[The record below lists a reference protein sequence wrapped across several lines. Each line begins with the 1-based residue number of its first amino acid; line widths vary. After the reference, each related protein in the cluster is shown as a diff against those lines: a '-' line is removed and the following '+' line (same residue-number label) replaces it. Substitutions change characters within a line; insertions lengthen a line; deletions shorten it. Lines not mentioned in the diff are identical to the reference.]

1 MSPDTFLEPLYRWL
15 YSVADWLLESS
26 TMNGWVRFFEGL
38 RMVEGLLLVALLA
51 LGFGLG
57 AVFVIGCYA
66 TELGRQARFLGCRE
80 RLSNAR
86 LTCGSRLPGMV
97 GMVDAVNAEIDA
109 SDAERVEALRAAD
122 EFSRGF
128 SALSHDVRTPLTGAR
143 GYLQLARE
151 EADPARKDEQLAAA
165 DARLAAMSGL
175 LDELF
180 SYARA
185 ADPDTPLELGPVAL
199 RPVLEQVLLGHYPEF
214 EARGWEPALD
224 MEDSTIEV
232 TADREALTRIVEN
245 LVVNALRHGSGPLA
259 VRVRSVGE
267 KNGFVVE
274 FSNPVADPSAI
285 DADRLFERFYQA
297 DASRSTA
304 GSGLG
309 LSVAAKL
316 ATAQG
321 MDLSARLEG
330 AELVVMLV
338 APAVC
343 SVTKGQSL
351 RNISCHREG

>member
-1 MSPDTFLEPLYRWL
+1 MMQNTFLEQLYRWL
-15 YSVADWLLESS
+15 EPLVDWLLATSRMEWLASV
-26 TMNGWVRFFEGL
+26 TERFH
-38 RMVEGLLLVALLA
+38 MVEGVMLVAMLA
-51 LGFGLG
+51 LGMGLG
-57 AVFVIGCYA
+57 AVLVIACYV
-66 TELGRQARFLGCRE
+66 TELGRQTRFLERRE

-109 SDAERVEALRAAD
+109 ADAERVEALRAAD
-122 EFSRGF
+122 EFSRGL

-151 EADPARKDEQLAAA
+151 EADPGRKDEQLAAA

-185 ADPDTPLELGPVAL
+185 ADPDTPLELRPVAL

-224 MEDSTIEV
+224 MVDSSIEV

-259 VRVRSVGE
+259 VRVRPAGE
-267 KNGFVVE
+267 KDGEKRGVIVE

-285 DADRLFERFYQA
+285 DAARLFERFYQA

-316 ATAQG
+316 AAAQG
-321 MDLSARLEG
+321 MDLSARLNGED
-330 AELVVMLV
+330 LVVTLV
-338 APAVC
+338 ARTA
-343 SVTKGQSL
+343 
-351 RNISCHREG
+351 

>member
-15 YSVADWLLESS
+15 YSVAEWVLESS
-26 TMNGWVRFFEGL
+26 TMNGWVRLLEGL
-38 RMVEGLLLVALLA
+38 HMVEGIMLVAMLA
-51 LGFGLG
+51 LGMGLG
-57 AVFVIGCYA
+57 AVFVIACYV
-66 TELGRQARFLGCRE
+66 TELGRQERFLARRE

-122 EFSRGF
+122 EFSRGL

-185 ADPDTPLELGPVAL
+185 ADPDTPLELGSIAL

-224 MEDSTIEV
+224 CEDVSVE
-232 TADREALTRIVEN
+232 ANAEALARIAEN

-259 VRVRSVGE
+259 VRVRLAGE
-267 KNGFVVE
+267 KDGVVVE

-321 MDLSARLEG
+321 MDLSAHLEG
-330 AELVVMLV
+330 AELVVTLV
-338 APAVC
+338 ARAV
-343 SVTKGQSL
+343 
-351 RNISCHREG
+351 

>member
-15 YSVADWLLESS
+15 YSVAEWVLESS
-26 TMNGWVRFFEGL
+26 TMNGWVRLLEGL
-38 RMVEGLLLVALLA
+38 HMVEGIMLVAMLA
-51 LGFGLG
+51 LGMGLG
-57 AVFVIGCYA
+57 AVFVIACYV
-66 TELGRQARFLGCRE
+66 TELGRQARFLARRE

-122 EFSRGF
+122 EFSRGL

-214 EARGWEPALD
+214 EVRGWEPALD
-224 MEDSTIEV
+224 CEDVSVE
-232 TADREALTRIVEN
+232 ANAEALARIAEN

-259 VRVRSVGE
+259 VRARPAGE
-267 KNGFVVE
+267 KDNEKDGVVVE

-297 DASRSTA
+297 DASRSTV

-330 AELVVMLV
+330 AELVVTLV
-338 APAVC
+338 ARAV
-343 SVTKGQSL
+343 
-351 RNISCHREG
+351 

>member
-26 TMNGWVRFFEGL
+26 TMNGWVRIFEGL

-97 GMVDAVNAEIDA
+97 GMADAVNAEIDA
-109 SDAERVEALRAAD
+109 ADAERVESLHAAD
-122 EFSRGF
+122 EFSRGL

-151 EADPARKDEQLAAA
+151 ETDPARKDEQLAAA
-165 DARLAAMSGL
+165 DARLAAMFGL

-199 RPVLEQVLLGHYPEF
+199 RPILEQVLLGHYPEF
-214 EARGWEPALD
+214 EARGWEPVLD
-224 MEDSTIEV
+224 MEDASIEV
-232 TADREALTRIVEN
+232 TADREALARIAEN

-259 VRVRSVGE
+259 VHVRPAGE
-267 KNGFVVE
+267 KDLVAVE
-274 FSNPVADPSAI
+274 LSNPVADPSAI

-297 DASRSTA
+297 DSSRATA

-316 ATAQG
+316 AEAQG
-321 MDLSARLEG
+321 MTLSARLEG
-330 AELVVMLV
+330 ITLVVTLV
-338 APAVC
+338 MSIV
-343 SVTKGQSL
+343 
-351 RNISCHREG
+351 

>member
-15 YSVADWLLESS
+15 YSVAEWVLESS
-26 TMNGWVRFFEGL
+26 TMNGWVRLLEGL
-38 RMVEGLLLVALLA
+38 HMVEGIMLVAMLA
-51 LGFGLG
+51 LGMGLG
-57 AVFVIGCYA
+57 AVFVIACYV
-66 TELGRQARFLGCRE
+66 TELGRQARFLARRE

-122 EFSRGF
+122 EFSRGL

-185 ADPDTPLELGPVAL
+185 ADPDTPLELGSVAL

-224 MEDSTIEV
+224 CEDVSVE
-232 TADREALTRIVEN
+232 ANAEALARIAEN
-245 LVVNALRHGSGPLA
+245 LVGNALRHGSGPLA
-259 VRVRSVGE
+259 VRVRLAGE
-267 KNGFVVE
+267 KDGVVVE

-297 DASRSTA
+297 DASRSTV

-330 AELVVMLV
+330 AELVVTLV
-338 APAVC
+338 ARAV
-343 SVTKGQSL
+343 
-351 RNISCHREG
+351 

>member
-1 MSPDTFLEPLYRWL
+1 MMSDAFLEPLYRWL
-15 YSVADWLLESS
+15 RSVAEWLLASS
-26 TMNGWVRFFEGL
+26 TMGSWVGVVERV
-38 RMVEGLLLVALLA
+38 RMVEGIVVAALLLVGL
-51 LGFGLG
+51 GLG
-57 AVFVIGCYA
+57 AFFVCVCYA
-66 TELGRQARFLGCRE
+66 TELGRQARFLARRE

-97 GMVDAVNAEIDA
+97 ALVDAVNAEMDA
-109 SDAERVEALRAAD
+109 ADAERVAALRAAD
-122 EFSRGF
+122 EFSRGL

-151 EADPARKDEQLAAA
+151 ESDPARKDEQLAAA

-214 EARGWEPALD
+214 EARGWEPELSCGD
-224 MEDSTIEV
+224 VVV

-259 VRVRSVGE
+259 VRVRPAGE
-267 KNGFVVE
+267 KNGVVVE
-274 FSNPVADPSAI
+274 FSNPVADPSSI
-285 DADRLFERFYQA
+285 DVDRLFERFYQA

-316 ATAQG
+316 AEAQG
-321 MDLSARLEG
+321 MTLTARLSG
-330 AELVVMLV
+330 PNLVCQLGTV
-338 APAVC
+338 P
-343 SVTKGQSL
+343 
-351 RNISCHREG
+351 N

>member
-1 MSPDTFLEPLYRWL
+1 M
-15 YSVADWLLESS
+15 
-26 TMNGWVRFFEGL
+26 
-38 RMVEGLLLVALLA
+38 LVAMLA
-51 LGFGLG
+51 LGMGLG
-57 AVFVIGCYA
+57 AVFVIACYV
-66 TELGRQARFLGCRE
+66 TELGRQARFLARRE

-122 EFSRGF
+122 EFSRGL

-185 ADPDTPLELGPVAL
+185 ADPDTPLELGSVAL

-224 MEDSTIEV
+224 CEDVSVE
-232 TADREALTRIVEN
+232 ANAEALARIAEN

-259 VRVRSVGE
+259 VRARPAGE
-267 KNGFVVE
+267 KDNEKDGVVVE

-297 DASRSTA
+297 DASRSTV

-330 AELVVMLV
+330 AELVVTLV
-338 APAVC
+338 ARAV
-343 SVTKGQSL
+343 
-351 RNISCHREG
+351 

>member
-1 MSPDTFLEPLYRWL
+1 
-15 YSVADWLLESS
+15 
-26 TMNGWVRFFEGL
+26 
-38 RMVEGLLLVALLA
+38 MVEGIVVAALLLVGL
-51 LGFGLG
+51 GLG
-57 AVFVIGCYA
+57 AFFVCVCYA
-66 TELGRQARFLGCRE
+66 TELGRQARFLARRE

-97 GMVDAVNAEIDA
+97 GMVDAVNSEIDA
-109 SDAERVEALRAAD
+109 ADAERVAALRAAD
-122 EFSRGF
+122 EFSRGL

-151 EADPARKDEQLAAA
+151 ESDPARKDKQLAAA

-185 ADPDTPLELGPVAL
+185 ADPDTPLELGTVAL

-232 TADREALTRIVEN
+232 TADREALARIVEN

-259 VRVRSVGE
+259 VRVRPAGE
-267 KNGFVVE
+267 KDGEKSGVVVE

-285 DADRLFERFYQA
+285 DVDRLFERFYQA

-316 ATAQG
+316 AEAQG
-321 MDLSARLEG
+321 MTLTARLSASTLTCTLG
-330 AELVVMLV
+330 TV
-338 APAVC
+338 P
-343 SVTKGQSL
+343 
-351 RNISCHREG
+351 N

>member
-1 MSPDTFLEPLYRWL
+1 MMSSAFLEPLYRWL
-15 YSVADWLLESS
+15 RSVAEWLLASS
-26 TMNGWVRFFEGL
+26 TMGSWVGVVERF
-38 RMVEGLLLVALLA
+38 RMVEGIVVAALLLVGL
-51 LGFGLG
+51 GLG
-57 AVFVIGCYA
+57 AFFVCVCYA
-66 TELGRQARFLGCRE
+66 TELGRQARFLARRE

-97 GMVDAVNAEIDA
+97 GMVDAVNSEIDA
-109 SDAERVEALRAAD
+109 ADAERVAALRAAD
-122 EFSRGF
+122 EFSRGL

-151 EADPARKDEQLAAA
+151 ESDPARKDKQLAAA

-185 ADPDTPLELGPVAL
+185 ADPDTPLELGTVAL

-232 TADREALTRIVEN
+232 TADREALARIVEN

-259 VRVRSVGE
+259 VRVRPAGE
-267 KNGFVVE
+267 KDGEKSGVVVE

-285 DADRLFERFYQA
+285 DVDRLFERFYQA

-316 ATAQG
+316 AEAQG
-321 MDLSARLEG
+321 MTLTARLSASTLTCTLG
-330 AELVVMLV
+330 TV
-338 APAVC
+338 P
-343 SVTKGQSL
+343 
-351 RNISCHREG
+351 N

>member
-66 TELGRQARFLGCRE
+66 TELGRQARFLGRRE

-97 GMVDAVNAEIDA
+97 GMADAVNAEIDA
-109 SDAERVEALRAAD
+109 ADAERVEALHAAD
-122 EFSRGF
+122 EFSRGL

-214 EARGWEPALD
+214 EARDWVPALD
-224 MEDSTIEV
+224 MVDSSIQV

-245 LVVNALRHGSGPLA
+245 LVVNALRPTPQPSMPTASSSASTRPTPPARLRARALVSPL
-259 VRVRSVGE
+259 
-267 KNGFVVE
+267 
-274 FSNPVADPSAI
+274 PPSSLPLRAWTS
-285 DADRLFERFYQA
+285 LP
-297 DASRSTA
+297 ASREPS
-304 GSGLG
+304 L
-309 LSVAAKL
+309 
-316 ATAQG
+316 
-321 MDLSARLEG
+321 
-330 AELVVMLV
+330 
-338 APAVC
+338 
-343 SVTKGQSL
+343 SL
-351 RNISCHREG
+351 RLLRLPSEVIRRDSPFVSSRRGIS

>member
-80 RLSNAR
+80 RLSNVR

-109 SDAERVEALRAAD
+109 ADAERVEALRAAD
-122 EFSRGF
+122 EFSRGL

-151 EADPARKDEQLAAA
+151 EADPARKEEQLAAA
-165 DARLAAMSGL
+165 DARLAAMSRL

-185 ADPDTPLELGPVAL
+185 ADPDTPLELGTVAL

-214 EARGWEPALD
+214 ETRDWVPALD
-224 MEDSTIEV
+224 MVDSSIEV
-232 TADREALTRIVEN
+232 TADREALARIVEN
-245 LVVNALRHGSGPLA
+245 LVVNALRHGSGPLT
-259 VRVRSVGE
+259 VRVHLAGE
-267 KNGFVVE
+267 KNAEKCGVIVE

-316 ATAQG
+316 AAAQG

-330 AELVVMLV
+330 AELVVTLV
-338 APAVC
+338 ARAV
-343 SVTKGQSL
+343 
-351 RNISCHREG
+351 

>member
-1 MSPDTFLEPLYRWL
+1 MHDAFLEQLYRWL
-15 YSVADWLLESS
+15 EPLVDWLLASS
-26 TMNGWVRFFEGL
+26 RMEWLASFMERLHMAEGI
-38 RMVEGLLLVALLA
+38 MLVAMLA
-51 LGFGLG
+51 LGVGLG
-57 AVFVIGCYA
+57 AVFVVACYA
-66 TELGRQARFLGCRE
+66 TELGRQARFLARRE
-80 RLSNAR
+80 RESNAR

-109 SDAERVEALRAAD
+109 ADAERVRALRAAD
-122 EFSRGF
+122 EFSRGL

-151 EADPARKDEQLAAA
+151 ETDPARKDAQLAAA

-185 ADPDTPLELGPVAL
+185 ADPDTPLELETVAL
-199 RPVLEQVLLGHYPEF
+199 SPLLEQVLLCHYPEF
-214 EARGWEPALD
+214 EARGWEPVLEL
-224 MEDSTIEV
+224 EDSSVEV

-259 VRVRSVGE
+259 VRVRSAGE
-267 KNGFVVE
+267 KCGEKDGVAVE

-316 ATAQG
+316 AAAQG
-321 MDLSARLEG
+321 MDLSARLDG
-330 AELVVMLV
+330 ANLVVTLV
-338 APAVC
+338 AKTV
-343 SVTKGQSL
+343 
-351 RNISCHREG
+351 

>member
-1 MSPDTFLEPLYRWL
+1 MMPDAFLEPLYRWL
-15 YSVADWLLESS
+15 RSVAEWLLASS
-26 TMNGWVRFFEGL
+26 TMESWFGVVGGV
-38 RMVEGLLLVALLA
+38 RMVEGIVVAALLLVGL
-51 LGFGLG
+51 GLG
-57 AVFVIGCYA
+57 ALFACACYA
-66 TELGRQARFLGCRE
+66 TELGRQARFLAHRE

-109 SDAERVEALRAAD
+109 ADAERVESLRAAD
-122 EFSRGF
+122 EFSRGL

-151 EADPARKDEQLAAA
+151 ESDPTRKDEQLAAA

-185 ADPDTPLELGPVAL
+185 ADPDSPLELGPVAL

-214 EARGWEPALD
+214 EARGWEPELTCGD
-224 MEDSTIEV
+224 VVV
-232 TADREALTRIVEN
+232 TANREALSRIVEN

-259 VRVRSVGE
+259 VHVHPAGERDGE
-267 KNGFVVE
+267 KDGVAVE

-285 DADRLFERFYQA
+285 DIDRLFERFYQA

-316 ATAQG
+316 AEAQG
-321 MDLSARLEG
+321 MTLTAHLSGSTLVC
-330 AELVVMLV
+330 ELGTV
-338 APAVC
+338 P
-343 SVTKGQSL
+343 
-351 RNISCHREG
+351 N

>member
-38 RMVEGLLLVALLA
+38 RMVEGLLLVTLLA

-97 GMVDAVNAEIDA
+97 GMADAVNAEIDA
-109 SDAERVEALRAAD
+109 ADVERVEALHAAD
-122 EFSRGF
+122 EFSRGL

-151 EADPARKDEQLAAA
+151 EADPTRKDEQLAAA

-214 EARGWEPALD
+214 EARDWVPALD
-224 MEDSTIEV
+224 MVDSSIEV

-245 LVVNALRHGSGPLA
+245 LVVNALRHGSGPLT
-259 VRVRSVGE
+259 VRVHLAGERDGE
-267 KNGFVVE
+267 KCGVIVE

-316 ATAQG
+316 AAAQG

-330 AELVVMLV
+330 AELVVTLV
-338 APAVC
+338 APAV
-343 SVTKGQSL
+343 
-351 RNISCHREG
+351 

>member
-1 MSPDTFLEPLYRWL
+1 MMSSAFLEPLYRWL
-15 YSVADWLLESS
+15 RSVAEWLLASS
-26 TMNGWVRFFEGL
+26 TMGSWVGVVERF
-38 RMVEGLLLVALLA
+38 RMVEGIVVAALLLVGL
-51 LGFGLG
+51 GLG
-57 AVFVIGCYA
+57 AFFVCVCYA
-66 TELGRQARFLGCRE
+66 TELGRQARFLARRE

-97 GMVDAVNAEIDA
+97 AMVDAVNSEIDA
-109 SDAERVEALRAAD
+109 ADAERVAALRAAD
-122 EFSRGF
+122 EFSRGL

-214 EARGWEPALD
+214 EVRDWEPELD
-224 MEDSTIEV
+224 CGDVVV
-232 TADREALTRIVEN
+232 TADREALARIVEN

-259 VRVRSVGE
+259 VRVRPAGE
-267 KNGFVVE
+267 KDGVVVE

-285 DADRLFERFYQA
+285 DVDRLFERFYQA
-297 DASRSTA
+297 DASRATA

-316 ATAQG
+316 AEAQG
-321 MDLSARLEG
+321 MTLTAHLSGPNLVC
-330 AELVVMLV
+330 ELGTV
-338 APAVC
+338 P
-343 SVTKGQSL
+343 
-351 RNISCHREG
+351 N

>member
-15 YSVADWLLESS
+15 YSVAELVLESS
-26 TMNGWVRFFEGL
+26 TMNGWVRLLEGL
-38 RMVEGLLLVALLA
+38 HMVEGIMLVAMLA
-51 LGFGLG
+51 LGMGLG
-57 AVFVIGCYA
+57 AVFVIACYV
-66 TELGRQARFLGCRE
+66 TELGRQARFLARRE

-122 EFSRGF
+122 EFSRGL

-185 ADPDTPLELGPVAL
+185 ADPDTPLELGSVAL
-199 RPVLEQVLLGHYPEF
+199 RQVLEQVLLGHYTEF

-224 MEDSTIEV
+224 CEDVSVE
-232 TADREALTRIVEN
+232 ANAEALARIAEN
-245 LVVNALRHGSGPLA
+245 LVVNALRHGSGPLS
-259 VRVRSVGE
+259 VRVRLAGE
-267 KNGFVVE
+267 KDGVVVE

-297 DASRSTA
+297 DASRSTV

-330 AELVVMLV
+330 AELVVTLV
-338 APAVC
+338 ARAV
-343 SVTKGQSL
+343 
-351 RNISCHREG
+351 

>member
-15 YSVADWLLESS
+15 YSVAELVLESS
-26 TMNGWVRFFEGL
+26 TMNGWVRLLEGL
-38 RMVEGLLLVALLA
+38 HMVEGIMLVAMLA
-51 LGFGLG
+51 LGMGLG
-57 AVFVIGCYA
+57 AVFVIACYV
-66 TELGRQARFLGCRE
+66 TELGRQARFLARRE

-122 EFSRGF
+122 EFSRGL

-185 ADPDTPLELGPVAL
+185 ADPDTPLELGSVAL
-199 RPVLEQVLLGHYPEF
+199 RQVLEQVLLGHYPEF

-224 MEDSTIEV
+224 CEDVSVE
-232 TADREALTRIVEN
+232 ANAEALARIAEN
-245 LVVNALRHGSGPLA
+245 LVVNALRHGSGPLS
-259 VRVRSVGE
+259 VRVRLAGE
-267 KNGFVVE
+267 KDGVVVE

-297 DASRSTA
+297 DASRSTG

-330 AELVVMLV
+330 AELVVTLV
-338 APAVC
+338 ARAV
-343 SVTKGQSL
+343 
-351 RNISCHREG
+351 

>member
-15 YSVADWLLESS
+15 YSLAEWVLESS
-26 TMNGWVRFFEGL
+26 TMNGWARLLEGL
-38 RMVEGLLLVALLA
+38 HMVEGIMLA
-51 LGFGLG
+51 AMLGLGMGLG
-57 AVFVIGCYA
+57 AVFVIACYV
-66 TELGRQARFLGCRE
+66 TELGRQACFLARRE

-122 EFSRGF
+122 EFSRGL

-185 ADPDTPLELGPVAL
+185 ADPDTPLELGPVAV
-199 RPVLEQVLLGHYPEF
+199 RPLLEQVLLGHYPEF
-214 EARGWEPALD
+214 EQRGWEPALD
-224 MEDSTIEV
+224 CEDVSVE
-232 TADREALTRIVEN
+232 ANAEALARIAEN
-245 LVVNALRHGSGPLA
+245 LVVNAFRHGSGPL
-259 VRVRSVGE
+259 RVTTRPADEGGSISMQFA
-267 KNGFVVE
+267 NL
-274 FSNPVADPSAI
+274 VADSSAI

-297 DASRSTA
+297 DASRSTT

-321 MDLSARLEG
+321 MHLSAHIEG
-330 AELVVMLV
+330 AELVVTLV
-338 APAVC
+338 ARAV
-343 SVTKGQSL
+343 
-351 RNISCHREG
+351 

>member
-15 YSVADWLLESS
+15 YSLAEWVLESS
-26 TMNGWVRFFEGL
+26 TMNGWVRLLEGL
-38 RMVEGLLLVALLA
+38 HMVEGIMLVAM
-51 LGFGLG
+51 LGLGMGLG
-57 AVFVIGCYA
+57 AVFVIACYV
-66 TELGRQARFLGCRE
+66 TELGRQARFLARRE

-122 EFSRGF
+122 EFSRGL

-185 ADPDTPLELGPVAL
+185 ADPDTPLELGSVAL

-224 MEDSTIEV
+224 CEDVSVE
-232 TADREALTRIVEN
+232 ANAEALARIAEN

-259 VRVRSVGE
+259 VRVRLAGE
-267 KNGFVVE
+267 KDGVVVE

-297 DASRSTA
+297 DASRSTV

-330 AELVVMLV
+330 AELVVTLV
-338 APAVC
+338 ARAV
-343 SVTKGQSL
+343 
-351 RNISCHREG
+351 

>member
-15 YSVADWLLESS
+15 YSVAEWVLESS
-26 TMNGWVRFFEGL
+26 TMNGWVRLLEGHH
-38 RMVEGLLLVALLA
+38 MVEGIMLVAMLA
-51 LGFGLG
+51 LGMGLG
-57 AVFVIGCYA
+57 AVFVIACYV
-66 TELGRQARFLGCRE
+66 TEVGRQARFLARRE

-122 EFSRGF
+122 EFSRGL

-185 ADPDTPLELGPVAL
+185 ADPDTPLELGSVAL

-214 EARGWEPALD
+214 EARGWEPVLEL
-224 MEDSTIEV
+224 EDSSVKV
-232 TADREALTRIVEN
+232 TADREALARIVEN

-259 VRVRSVGE
+259 VRARPAGE
-267 KNGFVVE
+267 KDNEKGGVVVE
-274 FSNPVADPSAI
+274 FSNLVSDPSAI

-316 ATAQG
+316 AAAQG

-330 AELVVMLV
+330 AELVVTLV
-338 APAVC
+338 ARAV
-343 SVTKGQSL
+343 
-351 RNISCHREG
+351 